1 MKLTIRKQLRPSLFS
16 LWACFFLS
24 IFSAS
29 TWGQNVPADLL
40 NLSLEELFSA
50 EIGDPG
56 TGGARNKTAPDTKSK
71 WSFQYRFQ
79 QADFEGFNKGSD
91 NLSNDEVLFTP
102 GLEPRTKDNFPV
114 VPTTITQKV
123 HALVLGYEL
132 SEKISVRLAVPYIKQ
147 STDHISIVPAYA
159 DFTIR
164 SRGIGDVSVMGS
176 YQLETSSEKHLQL
189 TLGLSFPTGSIDKE
203 GDTPRA
209 PGDQQLPYSMQLG
222 SGTYDIP
229 ASIRYSGIGNGF
241 VWGTVLAAKIRLG
254 ENDRDYRLGN
264 RVSAATWLRFNK
276 LDWVKPSIKL
286 IYEYSD
292 SIHGKDTDLMV
303 PGPFP
308 YPASVTN
315 PEMYGG
321 SQAKLILGLRIPV
334 LSNGNYI
341 ELEVGK
347 PFYESLNGP
356 QTREDIRYGFKF
368 NLEI

>member
-16 LWACFFLS
+16 LWAGFSLS

-50 EIGDPG
+50 DIGDPG

-164 SRGIGDVSVMGS
+164 SSGIGDVSVMGS

-334 LSNGNYI
+334 LSKGNYI